1 MSKDKTEYMRQ
12 WRKANPDAVS
22 AKNRRY
28 YLANRERIIERNK
41 AYYKRNHVPRS
52 QLPIEQQEEQ
62 RAFERL
68 RREAH
73 REEIKAWKRKY
84 YNEVLK
90 PRREA
95 GRC

>member
-1 MSKDKTEYMRQ
+1 MNRNEYQ
-12 WRKANPDAVS
+12 KSWRKANPEAVS

-28 YLANRERIIERNK
+28 YIANRERIIERNK
-41 AYYKRNHVPRS
+41 AYYKRHHVPRS

-68 RREAH
+68 WREAH

-84 YNEVLK
+84 YQDVLK
-90 PRREA
+90 PRRE
-95 GRC
+95 GRI